1 MNIEKEIQE
10 IKDRNIRVEQ
20 DKSWET
26 SWFRRIFITCVTYVV
41 AGIWLVSINDTNPW
55 LKALV
60 PAVGYFLSTLS
71 LPFIKNWWT
80 MSNLRR

>member
-26 SWFRRIFITCVTYVV
+26 SWFRRVLITCVTYIV
-41 AGIWLVSINDTNPW
+41 AGIWLVSINDSNPW

-80 MSNLRR
+80 KSNIK